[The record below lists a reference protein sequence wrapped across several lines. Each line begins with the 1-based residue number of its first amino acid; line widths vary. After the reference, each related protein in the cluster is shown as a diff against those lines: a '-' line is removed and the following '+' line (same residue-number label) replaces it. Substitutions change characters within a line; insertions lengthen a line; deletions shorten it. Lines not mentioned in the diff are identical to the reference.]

1 MDLVDYTEKSRSDV
15 IVEKEAAFECIV
27 TDKVNTQQDLYDKFK
42 DYRFW
47 EHLDNFRNEF
57 NCQLKSDIKYF
68 LYISHKGKGIY
79 YGLFLIASLNI
90 PDRYDTEFLP
100 IIYKD
105 EKINNIL
112 KNELY
117 DKIQVE
123 VYMKI
128 KFLLF
133 SSLDALR
140 EYEQEQIEDLY
151 NEEDDDEDPPTIE
164 TPFISDGCSVCLN
177 VKPNILFFPCLHLA
191 TCEKCEESGKLI
203 KCSVCREKIERKVKI

>member
-1 MDLVDYTEKSRSDV
+1 MDLIDYKEKRRSDV
-15 IVEKEAAFECIV
+15 IVEKEATFECIV
-27 TDKVNTQQDLYDKFK
+27 TDKVNTQRDLFDKFK

-68 LYISHKGKGIY
+68 LFISHKGEGIY
-79 YGLFLIASLNI
+79 YGLFLIASFCI
-90 PDRYDTEFLP
+90 PDRYDTDFLP
-100 IIYKD
+100 IIYQD
-105 EKINNIL
+105 ERINNTL

-123 VYMKI
+123 AYMEI

-133 SSLDALR
+133 SSLDALS

-151 NEEDDDEDPPTIE
+151 DEGDPPMIESCFIYDNCTI
-164 TPFISDGCSVCLN
+164 CLTTS
-177 VKPNILFFPCLHLA
+177 PNILFFPCLHLA

-203 KCSVCREKIERKVKI
+203 KCSVCREKIERKMKI